1 MDRPDELRA
10 ENSQTAFLVSGWLLA
25 AFSVLIPFLAIGAG
39 VFGVIAVQRG
49 KPWHGAGM
57 IAVSLLGV
65 LLFFYLG
72 SQTLVPR

>member
-1 MDRPDELRA
+1 MDRPGAVPSER
-10 ENSQTAFLVSGWLLA
+10 SQAGILVPGWLLA
-25 AFSVLIPFLAIGAG
+25 AFSVLIPLFVIGAV

-49 KPWHGAGM
+49 RPGHGGGM
-57 IAVSLLGV
+57 ITVSLVGV